1 MAGGKIT
8 GTVFLIG
15 AAKLKRINKSGAPL
29 NERTDLLAELYNLLH
44 GKYYQSADT
53 EVLGKLTA
61 LRENITL
68 LRESYEPSMD
78 SLPWGFKKKSAYIII
93 LDDAERIASEII
105 EDKRTIDGVAIGE
118 MTLPQ
123 L

>member
-1 MAGGKIT
+1 MASSKIT
-8 GTVFLIG
+8 GTIFLIG

-44 GKYYQSADT
+44 AKYRGADPGT
-53 EVLGKLTA
+53 VEKLTA
-61 LRENITL
+61 LRDNLTL
-68 LRESYEPSMD
+68 LRETYEPAMD
-78 SLPWGFKKKSAYIII
+78 SLPWGYRKKSAYIIV

-105 EDKRTIDGVAIGE
+105 EDKKTIDGVAIGE
-118 MTLPQ
+118 MALPP